1 VKVVQDIKYAIGSML
16 ETYSGGRVKLYDVNN
31 MDAKNDP
38 SIPEKPKKR
47 PKVTKARLEAAYEAG
62 SSFTDILPWAEYIPE
77 SQQILMIDGYTRM
90 ACYELTP
97 LASEGRTE
105 EYLQEASDN
114 LALMLSESFHEHSED
129 PWVIQFYV
137 NNEPDLNVHIEE
149 LKSYIRD
156 TRPDIFKSKFT
167 QEWLKIYIEH
177 IADLVRK
184 EGYFEDEAVTGAVWK
199 GQMSRLRM
207 TVYRKYASSKPAFEH
222 PESELQDVCQKIE
235 SNLEGIG
242 IRNKRMDGEA
252 FFWWMLLWFNPRP
265 LVTNG
270 NVAELHNVIEYP
282 GDEDLPIGND
292 LAELLTLS
300 RPVADEEKGY
310 LYFDGLPHAA
320 LQIINIKSRP
330 RPGHLTGE
338 RSSGSTMLDKMPEG
352 TVISYSLTVLAQDEV
367 AKRITLVE
375 ERAMGETAE
384 SSQKRKQAAAVLDK
398 QAEGDKLYAL
408 EMVLYVRGEDDR
420 DIRKKLDMAT
430 TQLTINGLSAIPV
443 SKEVIALDN
452 YVKNLPGV
460 YTPAYDMK
468 ARRKAKP
475 YFVSHAAAL
484 APIYGRNRGSENPHM
499 MFFNRT
505 GEPTSIDPLNY
516 SDRNK
521 SAHQLVFGPTGSG
534 KSATMVWLQSCVF
547 AIHRP
552 RLFVIE
558 SGNSFGLWGD
568 WCEKNGATVA
578 KNVLSMDSDLSI
590 PPFANAM
597 KLLKNVD
604 RDMLDDIDDVS
615 LIEEIDDDLDDDD
628 RAKRDYLGEMELV
641 ATIMVQ
647 NGDNSQPLS
656 RAQRLALRFALLE
669 SAEKEFEKRGAE
681 SIVTPSDV
689 TETLTDIAK
698 REQFKHHADQILEMS
713 YAMELFTDGLNG
725 HLFNR
730 REGQLWPDVD
740 IQIVDLGQAA
750 GEANKSTLA
759 VAYVSLIQDINAR
772 IERDQMDDRYTLV
785 LTDEAHLI
793 YTDELI
799 PAFVMKA
806 IKQWRKLGCFMTL
819 ATQNVED
826 FPGSSKRLLSMMEF
840 WMCLAMDK
848 DEVEKISRFRDL
860 NSDERNMMINC
871 TKSPGKYVEGVILS
885 DKHKLQFR
893 NVPPSLFLALAQT
906 EKHEKAKRG
915 DVIREQGL
923 TGADAELQA
932 AVIVGEQIRQA
943 RLSMLG

>member
-1 VKVVQDIKYAIGSML
+1 VKAIDDIKEMVNSIA
-16 ETYSGGRVKLYDVNN
+16 ETFLPGNKES
-31 MDAKNDP
+31 ANDEN
-38 SIPEKPKKR
+38 SESSKPKKR
-47 PKVTKARLEAAYEAG
+47 SKVTVKQLEAAYESG
-62 SSFTDILPWAEYIPE
+62 SSFTDLLPWAEYIPE
-77 SQQILMIDGYTRM
+77 CKQILMIDGYTRM

-97 LASEGRTE
+97 LPSEGRTE
-105 EYLQEASDN
+105 EYLQEAADN

-137 NNEPDLNVHIEE
+137 NNEPDLDDHVESI
-149 LKSYIRD
+149 KRYIRPEILE
-156 TRPDIFKSKFT
+156 TQFT
-167 QEWLKIYIEH
+167 QELLKVYAEH
-177 IADLVRK
+177 INDVVRK
-184 EGYFEDEAVTGAVWK
+184 EGYFDDEAVTGAVWR

-207 TVYRKYASSKPAFEH
+207 TVYRKYASGKPAVEH
-222 PESELQDVCQKIE
+222 PENELDDVCQKIE
-235 SNLEGIG
+235 SNLDGIG
-242 IRNKRMDGEA
+242 INFKRMDGEA

-265 LVTNG
+265 MVTNG
-270 NVAELHNVIEYP
+270 NVAALHDVISYP
-282 GDEDLPIGND
+282 GDEDLPIGSD
-292 LAELLTLS
+292 LAESLTLS
-300 RPVADEEKGY
+300 RPVASEEKGY

-320 LQIINIKSRP
+320 LQIISMKSRP
-330 RPGHLTGE
+330 RAGHLTAE
-338 RSSGSTMLDKMPEG
+338 RAAGSTMLDKLPEG

-375 ERAMGETAE
+375 ERAMGDTAE

-408 EMVLYVRGEDDR
+408 EMVVYVRGEDDR
-420 DIRKKLDMAT
+420 DIRKKLDQAN

-460 YTPAYDMK
+460 YTPHYDMK

-484 APIYGRNRGSENPHM
+484 APIYGRSRGSENPHM

-505 GEPTSIDPLNY
+505 GEPTSIDPLNIA
-516 SDRNK
+516 DRRKN
-521 SAHQLVFGPTGSG
+521 AHSLVFGPTGSG
-534 KSATMVWLQSCVF
+534 KSASLVWLQSCVF

-552 RLFVIE
+552 RLVVIE
-558 SGNSFGLWGD
+558 SGNSFGLWAD
-568 WCEKNGATVA
+568 WCSKNGATVA

-597 KLLKNVD
+597 KLLK
-604 RDMLDDIDDVS
+604 DIDKS
-615 LIEEIDDDLDDDD
+615 EIEKIDDGDVVEQVVEEALQEDDDD
-628 RAKRDYLGEMELV
+628 DEKAKRDYLGEMELV

-647 NGDNSQPLS
+647 NGESTEPLS
-656 RAQRLALRFALLE
+656 RAQRLALRHALLLA
-669 SAEKEFEKRGAE
+669 AENEFELRGGE
-681 SIVTPSDV
+681 SIVTPADV
-689 TETLTDIAK
+689 MESL
-698 REQFKHHADQILEMS
+698 REISERDKFKHHASEILEMS
-713 YAMELFTDGLNG
+713 MAMELFTDGLNG

-730 REGQLWPDVD
+730 REGKLWPDVD
-740 IQIVDLGQAA
+740 IQVVDLGQAVQGA
-750 GEANKSTLA
+750 SKSTLA

-793 YTDELI
+793 YTDPLI

-806 IKQWRKLGCFMTL
+806 IKQWRKLGTFMTL
-819 ATQNVED
+819 ATQNIED

-840 WMCLAMDK
+840 WICLAMDK
-848 DEVEKISRFRDL
+848 EEVDKISRFRDL
-860 NSDERNMMINC
+860 NADERNMMINC
-871 TKSPGKYVEGVILS
+871 TKAPGKYVEGVILS
-885 DKHKLQFR
+885 DVRKLQFR

-915 DVIREQGL
+915 DMIREHGL
-923 TGADAELQA
+923 TGEHAELEA
-932 AVIVGEQIRQA
+932 AVMVGEQIRKG
-943 RLSMLG
+943 RLEMMG

>member
-1 VKVVQDIKYAIGSML
+1 MKAMDDIKEMVSSMV
-16 ETYSGGRVKLYDVNN
+16 ETYSGALSGSLGKDKNSSD
-31 MDAKNDP
+31 DAEAQAN
-38 SIPEKPKKR
+38 KKR
-47 PKVTKARLEAAYEAG
+47 PKITKARLEAAYNTG
-62 SSFTDILPWAEYIPE
+62 SSFTDLLPWAEYIPE
-77 SQQILMIDGYTRM
+77 SKQILMIDGHTRM

-105 EYLQEASDN
+105 QYLQEAADN
-114 LALMLSESFHEHSED
+114 LALMLAESFHEHSDD
-129 PWVIQFYV
+129 PWVVQFYV
-137 NNEPDLNVHIEE
+137 NNEPDLDNHIESV
-149 LKSYIRD
+149 KRYIRPEILE
-156 TRPDIFKSKFT
+156 TQFT
-167 QEWLKIYIEH
+167 QEWLKIYQEH
-177 IADLVRK
+177 ITDLVRK
-184 EGYFEDEAVTGAVWK
+184 EGYFEDEAVTGAVWR

-207 TVYRKYASSKPAFEH
+207 TIYRKYASGKPSYEH
-222 PESELQDVCQKIE
+222 PESELNDICQKIE
-235 SNLEGIG
+235 SNLDGIG
-242 IRNKRMDGEA
+242 IKHRRMNGED

-265 LVTNG
+265 MVTDG
-270 NVAELHNVIEYP
+270 NVAELHNVITYP

-292 LAELLTLS
+292 LAEMLTLS

-320 LQIINIKSRP
+320 LQIINIKSKP
-330 RPGHLTGE
+330 RAGHLTGE
-338 RSSGSTMLDKMPEG
+338 RSSGSTMLDKLPEG
-352 TVISYSLTVLAQDEV
+352 TVISYTMTVLAQDEI

-384 SSQKRKQAAAVLDK
+384 STQKRKQAAAVLDK

-408 EMVLYVRGEDDR
+408 EMVIYVRGEDDR
-420 DIRKKLDMAT
+420 DIRRKLDLAT

-484 APIYGRNRGSENPHM
+484 APIYGRSRGSENPHM

-516 SDRNK
+516 GDRNK
-521 SAHQLVFGPTGSG
+521 SFHSLVFGPTGAG
-534 KSATMVWLQSCVF
+534 KSATLVWLQSCVF

-568 WCEKNGATVA
+568 WCKENGATVA

-590 PPFANAM
+590 PPFGNAM
-597 KLLKNVD
+597 KLLKTED
-604 RDMLDDIDDVS
+604 KHTLAATIDNS
-615 LIEEIDDDLDDDD
+615 LVDDDD
-628 RAKRDYLGEMELV
+628 DDDDDDKAKRDYLGEMELV

-656 RAQRLALRFALLE
+656 RAQRLALRFALVE
-669 SAEKEFEKRGAE
+669 AAEKEFELRGSE
-681 SIVTPSDV
+681 SIVTPTDV
-689 TETLTDIAK
+689 TEALKEIAK
-698 REQFKHHADQILEMS
+698 RDQFKHHNDQILEMS

-772 IERDQMDDRYTLV
+772 IERDQMDERYTLV

-806 IKQWRKLGCFMTL
+806 IKQWRKLGCGMTL

-860 NSDERNMMINC
+860 NAEERNMMVNC
-871 TKSPGKYVEGVILS
+871 TKAPGKYVEGVILS

-915 DVIREQGL
+915 DMIREHGL
-923 TGADAELQA
+923 EGPDAELQA
-932 AVIVGEQIRQA
+932 ALLVGEQIRQS
-943 RLSMLG
+943 RLEMI

>member
-1 VKVVQDIKYAIGSML
+1 MKAVEDIKEMVSSMI
-16 ETYSGGRVKLYDVNN
+16 ETYGGALGGGVKKDSESGG
-31 MDAKNDP
+31 
-38 SIPEKPKKR
+38 KPKKR
-47 PKVTKARLEAAYEAG
+47 PKITVARLEAAYEAG
-62 SSFTDILPWAEYIPE
+62 SSFTDLLPWAEYIPE

-105 EYLQEASDN
+105 EYLQECADN

-129 PWVIQFYV
+129 PWVVQFYV
-137 NNEPDLNVHIEE
+137 NNEPDLDEHIESI
-149 LKSYIRD
+149 KRYIRPNILK
-156 TRPDIFKSKFT
+156 TQFT
-167 QEWLKIYIEH
+167 QEWLRIYEEH
-177 IADLVRK
+177 IQDLVRK
-184 EGYFEDEAVTGAVWK
+184 EGYFEDEAVTGAVWR

-207 TVYRKYASSKPAFEH
+207 TVYRKYAHSKPAFEH
-222 PESELQDVCQKIE
+222 PENELNDVCQKIE

-242 IRNKRMDGEA
+242 IKHKRMDGEA
-252 FFWWMLLWFNPRP
+252 FFWWMLIWFNPRP
-265 LVTNG
+265 LVTDG
-270 NVAELHNVIEYP
+270 NVAALHDVISYP

-292 LAELLTLS
+292 LAEMLTLS

-310 LYFDGLPHAA
+310 MYFDGLPHAA

-330 RPGHLTGE
+330 RAGHLTGE
-338 RSSGSTMLDKMPEG
+338 RSSGSTMLDKFPEG
-352 TVISYSLTVLAQDEV
+352 TVISYTMTVLAQDEV

-384 SSQKRKQAAAVLDK
+384 STQKRKQAAAVLDK

-408 EMVLYVRGEDDR
+408 EMVVYVRGDDDR
-420 DIRKKLDMAT
+420 DIRKKLDQAT

-484 APIYGRNRGSENPHM
+484 APIYGRSRGSENPHL
-499 MFFNRT
+499 MFFNRS

-516 SDRNK
+516 ADRNK
-521 SAHQLVFGPTGSG
+521 SAHSLVFGPTGSG
-534 KSATMVWLQSCVF
+534 KSASLVWLNSCVF

-604 RDMLDDIDDVS
+604 KEDLSNIADGDIASDAVEDEADDED
-615 LIEEIDDDLDDDD
+615 EE

-656 RAQRLALRFALLE
+656 RAQRLALRFALVE
-669 SAEKEFEKRGAE
+669 AAEKEYEIRGAKG
-681 SIVTPSDV
+681 IVTPTDV
-689 TETLTDIAK
+689 TEALKEVAK
-698 REQFKHHADQILEMS
+698 RDQFKHHPDQILEMS

-730 REGQLWPDVD
+730 REGKLWPDVD

-793 YTDELI
+793 YTDPLI

-806 IKQWRKLGCFMTL
+806 IKQWRKLGCFMSL

-840 WMCLAMDK
+840 WLCLAMDK

-860 NSDERNMMINC
+860 NNDERNMMINC

-915 DVIREQGL
+915 DVIRDMAL
-923 TGADAELQA
+923 TGDDAELQA
-932 AVIVGEQIRQA
+932 AVLVGEDIRKS
-943 RLSMLG
+943 RLEMIG